1 MIFSSYTTYILGGLQ
16 KVPVVLI
23 ILLEVTQYVTLKFIS
38 LLLQQV
44 IITDD
49 DIRRQEMK
57 VQEARKKL
65 ESIMS
70 RR

>member
-1 MIFSSYTTYILGGLQ
+1 MYTFPNTYVFESNFIYL
-16 KVPVVLI
+16 
-23 ILLEVTQYVTLKFIS
+23 TLNLVS